1 MQACIEATRLTMKR
15 RTDEPEAFFR
25 IVGKDVG
32 SLGPARYRA
41 GYRLRD
47 TGKVICTVE
56 LPASVTESTVYGHSK
71 LAIAATTNGYIQS
84 SVVGLAS
91 LNGTTP
97 VAAEPIDLLI
107 EHVTAVENLRLEEAT
122 VEDLK
127 MLLQRLERSVS
138 LAKEAIARL
147 DAVPG
152 SQLARLKTMEA

>member
-1 MQACIEATRLTMKR
+1 MTNEGAPLTMKR
-15 RTDEPEAFFR
+15 VTEEPEAFFR
-25 IVGKDVG
+25 IVGEEVG

-56 LPASVTESTVYGHSK
+56 LPASVTESTVFGLSK
-71 LAIAATTNGYIQS
+71 LSIAATTDGYVQS

-91 LNGTTP
+91 LNGTPP
-97 VAAEPIDLLI
+97 VASEPIDLLI

-138 LAKEAIARL
+138 LAKEAIAKL
-147 DAVPG
+147 DDLP
-152 SQLARLKTMEA
+152 ST